1 MSEKEKKQEEH
12 GEGEVLFF
20 SCSTG
25 LKWEEEEIA
34 SWAILGH
41 SFQNKIL

>member
-1 MSEKEKKQEEH
+1 MSEKEKKQEE
-12 GEGEVLFF
+12 GEVSFF

-34 SWAILGH
+34 SRAILGH
-41 SFQNKIL
+41 CFQNKIL

>member
-41 SFQNKIL
+41 CFQNKIL

>member
-1 MSEKEKKQEEH
+1 MSEKEKKQEE
-12 GEGEVLFF
+12 GEGEVSFF

-25 LKWEEEEIA
+25 LKREEEEIA

-41 SFQNKIL
+41 CFQNKIL